1 MNSASST
8 VAYKRVLL
16 KLSGEALK
24 GKQHSGIDVET
35 ADRLVSEI
43 KEVVELG
50 VELALVIGGGNIFR
64 GINTSK
70 MGSLDRVT
78 GDYMGMLA
86 TVINGLALQNMLEH
100 KGVSARVQSALDM
113 TKVTESYA
121 YGKTQK
127 YLKSKKVVIFVAGT
141 GNPFFST
148 DTAAALRATEIGADV
163 LMKATKVSGVY
174 SDDPVKNPNAE
185 FYPELTYADVL
196 SKRLKVMDSTAIS
209 LSMDNE
215 IPILVFDIAEKD
227 SIKRAVLGQRVGTI
241 IRG

>member
-1 MNSASST
+1 MNSGSST

-35 ADRLVSEI
+35 ADRLVSQI

-64 GINTSK
+64 GINASK
-70 MGSLDRVT
+70 TGSLDRVT
-78 GDYMGMLA
+78 GDHMGMLA
-86 TVINGLALQNMLEH
+86 TVINGLALQNMLEN

-113 TKVTESYA
+113 TKVTESYV
-121 YGKTQK
+121 YRKTQK

-148 DTAAALRATEIGADV
+148 DTAAALRASEIGADV

-174 SDDPVKNPNAE
+174 SDDPVKNPDAE